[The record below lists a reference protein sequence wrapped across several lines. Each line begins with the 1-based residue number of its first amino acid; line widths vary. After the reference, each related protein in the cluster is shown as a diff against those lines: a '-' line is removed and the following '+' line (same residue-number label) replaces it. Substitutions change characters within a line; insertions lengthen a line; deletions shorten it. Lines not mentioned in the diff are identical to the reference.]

1 MNKKYYNNFCNNCGK
16 TGHIFQNCKKPIIST
31 GIINFKKENKNL
43 YFLLICRKDTLGYVD
58 FLRGKYNLN
67 DKTQLL
73 NLFNE
78 MTVMEKQK
86 IINNDFNFLWSELWG
101 TFVGNQYKSE
111 EKNSKEKF
119 NKLKNKDMENL
130 NLDILINES
139 HTKWDSPEWGFPKGR
154 RNNGENDINCAIREY
169 MEETGHSKLSFE
181 IIQDILP
188 FEEIFTG
195 SNYKSYKHKYY
206 IAVNKKKVSNEYF
219 QKSEVS
225 DMKWLTLE
233 ESLKRIRPYSFEKIE
248 IIKKIDKL
256 LNKYSLLV

>member
-1 MNKKYYNNFCNNCGK
+1 MKQNYYNHFCNNCGK
-16 TGHIFQNCKKPIIST
+16 TGHLFQNCKKPIIST
-31 GIINFKKENKNL
+31 GIINFKKKKKNL

-78 MTVMEKQK
+78 MTVIEKEK
-86 IINNDFNFLWSELWG
+86 IINNNFDFLWSELWG
-101 TFVGNQYKSE
+101 NFIGNQYKSE
-111 EKNSKEKF
+111 EKNSNEKF
-119 NKLKNKDMENL
+119 NKLKNNDIENL

-139 HTKWDSPEWGFPKGR
+139 HTKWDTPEWGFPKGR
-154 RNNGENDINCAIREY
+154 RNSGENDINCAIREY
-169 MEETGHSKLSFE
+169 MEETGHPKSSFE
-181 IIQDILP
+181 IIQNILP

-206 IAVNKKKVSNEYF
+206 IAVNKKNVSNEYF

>member
-1 MNKKYYNNFCNNCGK
+1 MNKKYYNHFCNNCGK
-16 TGHIFQNCKKPIIST
+16 TGHLFQNCKKPIIST
-31 GIINFKKENKNL
+31 GIINFKKDNENI

-58 FLRGKYNLN
+58 FLRGKYSLN

-86 IINNDFNFLWSELWG
+86 IINNNFNFLWSELWG
-101 TFVGNQYKSE
+101 NFVGNQYKSE

-119 NKLKNKDMENL
+119 NKLKNNDMENL
-130 NLDILINES
+130 NLDILIKES
-139 HTKWDSPEWGFPKGR
+139 HTKWDTPEWGFPKGR

-169 MEETGHSKLSFE
+169 MEETGHPKQSFE
-181 IIQDILP
+181 IIQNILP

-206 IAVNKKKVSNEYF
+206 LAVNKKNVSNEYF

>member
-1 MNKKYYNNFCNNCGK
+1 MNKNYYNHFCNNCGK
-16 TGHIFQNCKKPIIST
+16 TGHLFQNCKKPIIST
-31 GIINFKKENKNL
+31 GIINFKKDNENI

-58 FLRGKYNLN
+58 FLRGKYSLN

-86 IINNDFNFLWSELWG
+86 IINNNFNFLWSELWG
-101 TFVGNQYKSE
+101 NFIGNQYKSE

-119 NKLKNKDMENL
+119 NKLKNNDMENL
-130 NLDILINES
+130 NLDILIKES
-139 HTKWDSPEWGFPKGR
+139 HTKWDTPEWGFPKGR

-169 MEETGHSKLSFE
+169 MEETGHPKQSFE
-181 IIQDILP
+181 IIQNILP

-206 IAVNKKKVSNEYF
+206 LAVNKKNVSNEYF
-219 QKSEVS
+219 QQSEVS

-233 ESLKRIRPYSFEKIE
+233 ESLNRIRPYSFEKIE

>member
-1 MNKKYYNNFCNNCGK
+1 MNKKYYNHFCNNCGK
-16 TGHIFQNCKKPIIST
+16 TGHLFQNCKKPIIST
-31 GIINFKKENKNL
+31 GIINFKKDNENI

-58 FLRGKYNLN
+58 FLRGKYSLN

-78 MTVMEKQK
+78 MTVIEKQK
-86 IINNDFNFLWSELWG
+86 IINNNFNFLWSELWG
-101 TFVGNQYKSE
+101 NFVGNQYKSE
-111 EKNSKEKF
+111 EKKSKEKF
-119 NKLKNKDMENL
+119 NKLKNNDMENL
-130 NLDILINES
+130 NLDILIKES
-139 HTKWDSPEWGFPKGR
+139 HTKWDTPEWGFPKGR

-169 MEETGHSKLSFE
+169 MEETGHPKQSFE
-181 IIQDILP
+181 IIQNILP

-206 IAVNKKKVSNEYF
+206 LAVNKKNVSNEYF